1 MAEYRLDELSAL
13 SGVSVRNIRA
23 YRERGLLDPPRRQG
37 RAALYDERHLSQL
50 ATVNELLRKGFTS
63 AHIAEFLDSTRQGHD
78 LADILGLQQAIFGE
92 PRVAVAIDADGDEA
106 RRLVAH
112 GLAEVVDGRVT
123 LTNPHLAELL
133 DRVADQLP
141 YVQAI
146 LEVADRVT
154 GLLDELAGV
163 VADALEDSL
172 PAAAPAQG
180 PVAGPASER
189 LQVID
194 DYGLLG
200 RRVVAERFG
209 AALRR
214 RLMTASADSGS
225 VELDPACEA
234 TGS

>member
-1 MAEYRLDELSAL
+1 MSEYRLDELSAL

-37 RAALYDERHLSQL
+37 RAALYEERHLSQL

-63 AHIAEFLDSTRQGHD
+63 AHIAEFLQSTRQGHD
-78 LADILGLQQAIFGE
+78 LADILGLQQSVFGE
-92 PRVAVAIDADGDEA
+92 PRVAVAIEADGDEA

-123 LTNPHLAELL
+123 LTNTHLADLL
-133 DRVADQLP
+133 DRMADQLP

-146 LEVADRVT
+146 LEVADRVA

-163 VADALEDSL
+163 VAEALEDSL
-172 PAAAPAQG
+172 PAPEPVTG
-180 PVAGPASER
+180 PLTALATEH
-189 LQVID
+189 QVID

-200 RRVVAERFG
+200 RRVVADRFG

-214 RLMTASADSGS
+214 RLVKAPAETSA
-225 VELDPACEA
+225 VALTPACEA
-234 TGS
+234 TGR